1 MKFAAFRRTRL
12 AVALGAAVLSLA
24 AGQALGSSFAL
35 QEQSGSGVGNAFA
48 GGAAVAEDASTIY
61 TNPAGMSRLP
71 GIQGVVAG
79 DVICLSAKFSD
90 NGSLP
95 AAFQPLGDNGGNA
108 GTCAVVPSLYLAVP
122 INKQFAFG
130 LGIGAPFGLKTEYDT
145 SWLGRFQ
152 AIKSEVKTLNINPAL
167 SWKVTDMVTVGAGV
181 NWQQIKA
188 TLTNA
193 VNYSGA
199 LAVAA
204 QQAAETGLIPPSVIP
219 PILAGTAG
227 LESQAAV
234 NGSDSAWGW
243 NIGVLI
249 EPDKDTRIGAQY
261 RSTIK
266 YTISGQ
272 VDFNNPALPAL
283 PPTLAPIAGLL
294 AIGVEPGAVKRRR
307 DAGAQGAGHG

>member
-24 AGQALGSSFAL
+24 AGQALGSNFAL

-79 DVICLSAKFSD
+79 DVVCISAKLSD

-95 AAFQPLGDNGGNA
+95 AAFQPLGDNGGDA
-108 GTCAVVPSLYLAVP
+108 GTCAVVPSVYLAVP

-130 LGIGAPFGLKTEYDT
+130 LGIGAPFGLKTEYDS

-167 SWKVTDMVTVGAGV
+167 SWKVNDTVTLGAGV
-181 NWQQIKA
+181 DWQQIKA

-199 LAVAA
+199 LATAA
-204 QQAAETGLIPPSVIP
+204 QQAAGDRV
-219 PILAGTAG
+219 
-227 LESQAAV
+227 
-234 NGSDSAWGW
+234 DSPERHSAHSGR
-243 NIGVLI
+243 NRGA
-249 EPDKDTRIGAQY
+249 RIGG
-261 RSTIK
+261 
-266 YTISGQ
+266 SGQ
-272 VDFNNPALPAL
+272 W
-283 PPTLAPIAGLL
+283 
-294 AIGVEPGAVKRRR
+294 
-307 DAGAQGAGHG
+307 Q